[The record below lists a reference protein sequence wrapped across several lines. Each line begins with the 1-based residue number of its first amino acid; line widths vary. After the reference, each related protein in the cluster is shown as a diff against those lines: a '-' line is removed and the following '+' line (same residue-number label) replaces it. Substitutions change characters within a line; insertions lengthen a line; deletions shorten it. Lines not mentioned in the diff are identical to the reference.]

1 MLLID
6 ESQRAYQRKRKR
18 QYFETPPSSKK
29 PKVKSHSPDFT
40 NVSWDKEVPLDL
52 QQHPQFPPPI
62 NWQKFARDHNVPGS
76 SAGQVVKEFARK
88 SGLDTAQLDG
98 WPTGEPHSRVQ
109 KRRLIGDEISVP
121 STPAQ
126 AAIKEEWKNMV
137 ESGEISNRVSCVPY
151 KMEKFST
158 KNGQLAISQSFWEEV
173 PTPRYTEEVS

>member
-1 MLLID
+1 M
-6 ESQRAYQRKRKR
+6 
-18 QYFETPPSSKK
+18 
-29 PKVKSHSPDFT
+29 
-40 NVSWDKEVPLDL
+40 
-52 QQHPQFPPPI
+52 
-62 NWQKFARDHNVPGS
+62 
-76 SAGQVVKEFARK
+76 
-88 SGLDTAQLDG
+88 
-98 WPTGEPHSRVQ
+98 
-109 KRRLIGDEISVP
+109 P